1 MPSSRPTQEFV
12 PIKEIRDGLV
22 VLKDG
27 GVRAVLLASSVNMAL
42 KSYDERQALY
52 YNYQAFLNSVDFPLQ
67 ILTQSRR
74 YDILP
79 YLSILADRQKEELEP
94 LMKVQIREYVEF
106 IRGFTDTHNIMQK
119 RFYIVVPY
127 TSSLNSNVSS
137 KSFMPSNPFK
147 KTNDKDKKAD
157 EVALFEERR
166 SQLEQRL
173 AVVISGLKR
182 VGVRAVQLGSD
193 ELVELFH
200 KSFNPGDTARGAVEK

>member
-12 PIKEIRDGLV
+12 PIKEIRDGLI

-52 YNYQAFLNSVDFPLQ
+52 YNYQAFLNSIDFSLQ

-79 YLSILADRQKEELEP
+79 YLSVLGDRQKEELEP
-94 LMKVQIREYVEF
+94 LMKVQIREYIEF
-106 IRGFTDTHNIMQK
+106 IKGFTDTHNIMQK
-119 RFYIVVPY
+119 RFYIIVPY
-127 TSSLNSNVSS
+127 TSSLSDASISS
-137 KSFMPSNPFK
+137 IMPSNPFK
-147 KTNDKDKKAD
+147 KTTSKQEKED
-157 EVALFEERR
+157 ETALFEERR

-173 AVVISGLKR
+173 AVIISGLKR
-182 VGVRAVQLGSD
+182 IGVRAVQLGSD

-200 KSFNPGDTARGAVEK
+200 KSFNPGDTARGAIEK

>member
-12 PIKEIRDGLV
+12 PIKEIRDGLI

-52 YNYQAFLNSVDFPLQ
+52 YNYQAFLNSIDFSLQ

-79 YLSILADRQKEELEP
+79 YLSVLGDRQKEELEP
-94 LMKVQIREYVEF
+94 LMKVQIREYIEF
-106 IRGFTDTHNIMQK
+106 IKGFTDTHNIMQK
-119 RFYIVVPY
+119 RFYIIVPY
-127 TSSLNSNVSS
+127 TSSLSDASISS
-137 KSFMPSNPFK
+137 IMPSNPFK
-147 KTNDKDKKAD
+147 KTTPKQEKED
-157 EVALFEERR
+157 ETALFEEKR

-173 AVVISGLKR
+173 AVIISGLKR
-182 VGVRAVQLGSD
+182 IGVRAVQLGSD

-200 KSFNPGDTARGAVEK
+200 KSFNPGDTARGAIEK

>member
-1 MPSSRPTQEFV
+1 MPNSRPTQEFV
-12 PIKEIRDGLV
+12 PIKEIRDGLI

-79 YLSILADRQKEELEP
+79 YLSLLADRQKEELEP

-106 IRGFTDTHNIMQK
+106 IKGFTETHNIMQK

-127 TSSLNSNVSS
+127 TSSLNSNNMSS
-137 KSFMPSNPFK
+137 ALPPNPFK
-147 KTNDKDKKAD
+147 KTNEKEAQKDAS
-157 EVALFEERR
+157 LIFEEKR
-166 SQLEQRL
+166 SQLEQRI

-200 KSFNPGDTARGAVEK
+200 KSFNPGDTARGATEK

>member
-12 PIKEIRDGLV
+12 PIKEIRDGLI

-52 YNYQAFLNSVDFPLQ
+52 YNYQAFLNSIDFSLQ

-79 YLSILADRQKEELEP
+79 YLSVLGDRQKEELEP
-94 LMKVQIREYVEF
+94 LMKVQIREYIEF
-106 IRGFTDTHNIMQK
+106 IKGFTDTHNIMQK
-119 RFYIVVPY
+119 RFYIIVPY
-127 TSSLNSNVSS
+127 TSSLSDASISS
-137 KSFMPSNPFK
+137 IMPSNPFK
-147 KTNDKDKKAD
+147 KTTSKQEKED
-157 EVALFEERR
+157 ETALFEERR

-173 AVVISGLKR
+173 AVIISGLKR
-182 VGVRAVQLGSD
+182 IGVRAVQLGSD

>member
-12 PIKEIRDGLV
+12 PIKEIRDGLI

-52 YNYQAFLNSVDFPLQ
+52 YNYQAFLNSIDFSLQ

-79 YLSILADRQKEELEP
+79 YLSVLGDRQKEELEP
-94 LMKVQIREYVEF
+94 LMKVQIREYIEF
-106 IRGFTDTHNIMQK
+106 IKGFTDTHNIMQK
-119 RFYIVVPY
+119 RFYIIVPY
-127 TSSLNSNVSS
+127 TASLSNASVSS
-137 KSFMPSNPFK
+137 ILPSNPFK
-147 KTNDKDKKAD
+147 KTNAKEEKAD
-157 EVALFEERR
+157 ETALFEEKR

-173 AVVISGLKR
+173 AVIISGLKR
-182 VGVRAVQLGSD
+182 IGVRAVQLGSD

-200 KSFNPGDTARGAVEK
+200 KSFNPGDTARGAIEK

>member
-12 PIKEIRDGLV
+12 PIKEIRDGLI

-27 GVRAVLLASSVNMAL
+27 GIRAVLLASSVNMAL

-52 YNYQAFLNSVDFPLQ
+52 YNYQAFLNSIDFSLQ

-79 YLSILADRQKEELEP
+79 YLSVLDDRQKEELEP
-94 LMKVQIREYVEF
+94 LMKVQIREYIEF

-119 RFYIVVPY
+119 RFYIIVPY
-127 TSSLNSNVSS
+127 TSSLSNQSMSS
-137 KSFMPSNPFK
+137 ILPSNPFK
-147 KTNDKDKKAD
+147 KTDDKKEKAD
-157 EVALFEERR
+157 EAAIFEEKR

-173 AVVISGLKR
+173 AVIISGLKR

-200 KSFNPGDTARGAVEK
+200 KSFNPGDNARGIVEK

>member
-12 PIKEIRDGLV
+12 PIKEIRDGLI

-52 YNYQAFLNSVDFPLQ
+52 YNYQAFLNSIDFSLQ

-79 YLSILADRQKEELEP
+79 YLSVLGDRQKEELEP
-94 LMKVQIREYVEF
+94 LMKVQIREYIEF
-106 IRGFTDTHNIMQK
+106 IKGFTDTHNIMQK
-119 RFYIVVPY
+119 RFYIIVPY
-127 TSSLNSNVSS
+127 TSSLSDASISS
-137 KSFMPSNPFK
+137 IMPSNPFK
-147 KTNDKDKKAD
+147 KTTPKKEKED
-157 EVALFEERR
+157 ETALFEEKR

-173 AVVISGLKR
+173 AVIISGLKR
-182 VGVRAVQLGSD
+182 IGVRAVQLGSD

-200 KSFNPGDTARGAVEK
+200 KSFNPGDTARGAIEK

>member
-12 PIKEIRDGLV
+12 PIKEIRDGLI

-52 YNYQAFLNSVDFPLQ
+52 YNYQAFLNSIDFSLQ

-79 YLSILADRQKEELEP
+79 YLSVLGDRQKEELEP
-94 LMKVQIREYVEF
+94 LMKVQIREYIEF
-106 IRGFTDTHNIMQK
+106 IKGFTDTHNIMQK
-119 RFYIVVPY
+119 RFYIIVPY
-127 TSSLNSNVSS
+127 TSSLSDASISS
-137 KSFMPSNPFK
+137 IMPLNPFK
-147 KTNDKDKKAD
+147 KTTPKKEKED
-157 EVALFEERR
+157 ETALFEEKR

-173 AVVISGLKR
+173 AVIISGLKR
-182 VGVRAVQLGSD
+182 IGVRAVQLGSD

-200 KSFNPGDTARGAVEK
+200 KSFNPGDTARGAIEK